1 MNNNFKHLSW
11 TERNKIHGLLG
22 KKSFKQIAKELN
34 RSPSTISREVKG
46 HMKLLRKGSK
56 YSRYF
61 NDCKFRKDCD
71 KQYICDNL
79 NCPGKKCSTC
89 GKCNYTCKDYI
100 KEDCPLLD
108 KPPYVCNGCTKFFRC
123 DLEKRIYNADYANKQ
138 YKEVLVSHRNGIAIS
153 EAELQFTNDLITPL
167 VKKGQS
173 FNHIY
178 ATHINEIPV
187 CIKTL
192 YNYQH
197 SGFFEVD
204 NFDHPRL
211 VRFKKRINTNRAKR
225 KIDKKCYIGRTFDD
239 YEDFINNHPD
249 IPIVQMDSVEGTKG
263 GKVLLTIHFVNCSL
277 MLAFIRE
284 RNTAQS
290 VIDVFNNLYEKLG
303 KNAFKKLFPVLLTD
317 RGAEFTNPI
326 EIEQTK
332 EGYQRTKVFFCNAM
346 HSWQKASCEVNHELL
361 RRVIPKG
368 ESINH
373 LTQEKVNL
381 MMSHINSYKRNK
393 LGNNTPYEIFEK
405 MYGSK
410 IINKLGI
417 NFIEPDFIILRPS
430 LVK

>member
-1 MNNNFKHLSW
+1 MDNNFKHLSW

-34 RSPSTISREVKG
+34 RSPSTISREVRG
-46 HMKLLRKGSK
+46 HMKIIMKGAKWSHL
-56 YSRYF
+56 F
-61 NDCKFRKDCD
+61 NDCKFRKVCEKKYLCD
-71 KQYICDNL
+71 DL

-89 GKCNYTCKDYI
+89 AKCNDICEDYV
-100 KEDCPLLD
+100 KEECPLLD
-108 KPPYVCNGCTKFFRC
+108 RPPYVCNNCSKYNRC

-138 YKEVLVSHRNGIAIS
+138 YKEVLVSHRDGIAIS

-197 SGFFEVD
+197 KGYLEAD
-204 NFDHPRL
+204 NYKHPRL

-225 KIDKKCYIGRTFDD
+225 KIEKKCRIGRTYDD
-239 YEDFINNHPD
+239 YKLYVDNHSD

-303 KNAFKKLFPVLLTD
+303 PEDFKRLFPLCLCDNGT
-317 RGAEFTNPI
+317 EFSSV
-326 EIEQTK
+326 TK
-332 EGYQRTKVFFCNAM
+332 MEETEAGVARTKVFYCDAM
-346 HSWQKASCEVNHELL
+346 ASFQKGACEVNHELL
-361 RRVIPKG
+361 RRVIPKYQ
-368 ESINH
+368 SINH
-373 LTQEKVNL
+373 LNQEKTNL
-381 MMSHINSYKRNK
+381 MMSHINSYKRGK
-393 LGNNTPYEIFEK
+393 LGNNTPYEIFER
-405 MYGSK
+405 MYGASILK
-410 IINKLGI
+410 KLGI
-417 NFIEPDFIILRPS
+417 TYISPDEVVLRPS
-430 LVK
+430 LVQ